1 MGARVLLVGMG
12 GREHAIAWKLRQS
25 SDVDEIYIAPG
36 NAGTAQEGINLQ
48 ILPTDIE
55 GILEAAQKY
64 SIDFYLASMDDPQP
78 LGLVNRLTEYGI
90 PCYGPSQE
98 ASQLESSKAWAK
110 NFMVAEGIPT
120 PAHKSFENYDVAIEY
135 LNSQPDGALVV
146 KASGLAAGKGVIIC
160 DNHADAR
167 QALGTIMLEKKFGDS
182 GSTVVLEERIFG
194 WETSAHAFCD
204 GTRALFA
211 PTVSDYKRAL
221 DNDLGLNTGGMGVY
235 SPSTGVTERTMKE
248 IREKVV
254 NPTLEGMSRRKTP
267 YKGTL
272 YPGLIMSRKQNSPEE
287 VMQVLEFNARF
298 GDPETQV
305 LMVRLKSDLFTICRN
320 AVDSLE
326 NTTIDWSSRPA
337 VGVVIASGG
346 YPESYT
352 TGHAI
357 NGLEDI
363 DQGVQVFHAGT
374 KQEGNKIVTSGGRVL
389 TVVADGKN
397 LEEARKRV
405 YDNIKRIKFKGSFFR
420 KDIATMEAQS

>member
-12 GREHAIAWKLRQS
+12 GREHAIAWKLQQS
-25 SDVDEIYIAPG
+25 PDVDEIYIAPG
-36 NAGTAQEGINLQ
+36 NAGTAQEGTNLP
-48 ILPTDIE
+48 ISPTDIE

-78 LGLVNRLTEYGI
+78 LGLVNRLSEYGI

-110 NFMVAEGIPT
+110 NFMVNEGIPT
-120 PAHKSFENYDVAIEY
+120 PAHNSFKNYDAAIEY
-135 LNSQPDGALVV
+135 LNNQPEGELVV

-160 DNHADAR
+160 DNHADAK
-167 QALGTIMLEKKFGDS
+167 QALNTIMLEKKFGDS

-221 DNDLGLNTGGMGVY
+221 DNNLGLNTGGMGVY
-235 SPSTGVTERTMKE
+235 SPSVGVTEEKMQE

-254 NPTLEGMSRRKTP
+254 EPTLKGMAQRNMP

-272 YPGLIMSRKQNSPEE
+272 YPGLMMSQKQGHPKEI
-287 VMQVLEFNARF
+287 MQVLEFNARF

-305 LMVRLKSDLFTICRN
+305 LMVRLKSDLFTICRS

-326 NTTIDWSSRPA
+326 GMTIDWSPRPA

-346 YPESYT
+346 YPESYS
-352 TGHAI
+352 TGHVI
-357 NGLEDI
+357 TGLEDV
-363 DQGVQVFHAGT
+363 DQGIQIFHAGT
-374 KQEGNKIVTSGGRVL
+374 KREGNEIVTSGGRVL

-405 YDNIKRIKFKGSFFR
+405 YDNIERIKFKGSFFR
-420 KDIATMEAQS
+420 KDIAVMEAKS